1 MMYPLA
7 VFTEINAHSCLFFS
21 PVWENLPL
29 RLLNK
34 CLIMFRST
42 QFCFLTVLLFH
53 LIILF
58 VLSLVLFFFLPC
70 AHLSCFLFFS
80 PHSVLFFIFF
90 FLCSLSHPFP
100 FCIPILTQKKLA
112 LGHGIQSQRSKA
124 TSHDRRKED
133 TLWPLSEMKLT
144 SQASLPLSSCPFPPL
159 NIDEITLAAC

>member
-1 MMYPLA
+1 MLIHVCFFPL
-7 VFTEINAHSCLFFS
+7 FGK
-21 PVWENLPL
+21 NLPL

-70 AHLSCFLFFS
+70 AHLSCFLFFLLT
-80 PHSVLFFIFF
+80 LFSFSFF
-90 FLCSLSHPFP
+90 PLCSLSHPFP
-100 FCIPILTQKKLA
+100 FYIPILTQKRLA
-112 LGHGIQSQRSKA
+112 LGHGIQSPGSKA

-144 SQASLPLSSCPFPPL
+144 SRASLPLSSCPFPRL